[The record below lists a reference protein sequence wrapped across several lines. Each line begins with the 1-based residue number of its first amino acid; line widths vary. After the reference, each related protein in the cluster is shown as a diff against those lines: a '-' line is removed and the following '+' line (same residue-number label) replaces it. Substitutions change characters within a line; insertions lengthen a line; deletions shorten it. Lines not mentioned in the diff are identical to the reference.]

1 MGMVKRHGRP
11 RRRSGGFTLIELMIV
26 VAIVGILVAIGY
38 PAYNEYV
45 RRSYRTDARNLLL
58 DTAQRLE
65 RCMSTYGA
73 YNNAG
78 CGVGFPQVS
87 SEGFYTIAAADANI
101 TATTFTLV
109 ARPVAGGPQA
119 ADADCTSFSL
129 TNAGVRNATGADAPN
144 CW

>member
-1 MGMVKRHGRP
+1 MFFNTTRFMFIKRQR
-11 RRRSGGFTLIELMIV
+11 GFTLIELMIV

-38 PAYNEYV
+38 PAYSEYV
-45 RRSYRTDARNLLL
+45 LRSNRTDARSVLM

-73 YNNAG
+73 YNNAN
-78 CGVGFPQVS
+78 CAVAFPTNS
-87 SEGFYTIAAADANI
+87 PEGLYSIAAADANI

-109 ARPVAGGPQA
+109 ARPVAGRAQA
-119 ADADCTSFSL
+119 TDAKCTSFSL
-129 TNAGVRNATGADAPN
+129 TQAGARNATGTDAAN